1 MFYQMVLFILVLLR
15 ADMSFSKTGGS
26 EYTKLY
32 SQKSNLELE
41 ISTHQK
47 TLEGLILRKN
57 SSSDAG
63 TRTQTVEEIL
73 RVHAELQTSISQYNQ
88 TLKDLTYRFPEKGN
102 ESKRQYAPMKNR
114 TIDQIEK
121 EMGIDASLSAIK
133 EKIDKKYAPFQGPDT
148 PLSGAGEPS
157 GKRTPSSHRKEGIQK
172 EERIRLVK

>member
-1 MFYQMVLFILVLLR
+1 MR
-15 ADMSFSKTGGS
+15 ADVSFSKTGGN

-47 TLEGLILRKN
+47 ALEALILRKN
-57 SSSDAG
+57 SASDAAS
-63 TRTQTVEEIL
+63 RNQTVEEIL
-73 RVHAELQTSISQYNQ
+73 RVHAELQASISQYNQ

-114 TIDQIEK
+114 TIDQIER

-133 EKIDKKYAPFQGPDT
+133 EKLIRNMRLFRGQTRSYPEPQIQAE
-148 PLSGAGEPS
+148 SGRHLLLIARRAY
-157 GKRTPSSHRKEGIQK
+157 KRTREFDW
-172 EERIRLVK
+172 

>member
-1 MFYQMVLFILVLLR
+1 MLIFILVLMR
-15 ADMSFSKTGGS
+15 ADVSFSKTGGN

-47 TLEGLILRKN
+47 ALEALILRKN
-57 SSSDAG
+57 SASDAAS
-63 TRTQTVEEIL
+63 RNQTVEEIL
-73 RVHAELQTSISQYNQ
+73 RVHAELQASISQYNQ

-114 TIDQIEK
+114 TIDQIER

-133 EKIDKKYAPFQGPDT
+133 EKIDKKYAPFQGPDAK
-148 PLSGAGEPS
+148 LSEAADSG
-157 GKRTPSSHRKEGIQK
+157 GKRSPSSSHRKEGIQK

>member
-1 MFYQMVLFILVLLR
+1 MLTLLLVR
-15 ADMSFSKTGGS
+15 AEMSFSKTGGS
-26 EYTKLY
+26 EYAKLY

-47 TLEGLILRKN
+47 SLEGLIHRKN

-63 TRTQTVEEIL
+63 TRAQTVEEIS
-73 RVHAELQTSISQYNQ
+73 RVHAELQASIGRYNQ

-102 ESKRQYAPMKNR
+102 ESKRQYVPMKNR

-133 EKIDKKYAPFQGPDT
+133 EKIDKKYAPSQGPDT
-148 PLSGAGEPS
+148 RLSGAGEAS
-157 GKRTPSSHRKEGIQK
+157 GKRSPSSSYRKEGTQR

>member
-1 MFYQMVLFILVLLR
+1 VFYQMIIFIFVLLR
-15 ADMSFSKTGGS
+15 ADISFSKTGGN

-47 TLEGLILRKN
+47 NLEGLILRKN
-57 SSSDAG
+57 SASDAG
-63 TRTQTVEEIL
+63 SRNQTVEEIL
-73 RVHAELQTSISQYNQ
+73 RVHADLQTSISQYNQ
-88 TLKDLTYRFPEKGN
+88 ILKDLTYRFPEKGN

-148 PLSGAGEPS
+148 RLSGAGEA
-157 GKRTPSSHRKEGIQK
+157 GAKRTPSSHRKEGIQK